1 MKNKFPK
8 YISNEIKKTEN
19 KYNIKQLLTNL
30 KNLDRKIIIK
40 DELQFEIK
48 PVPFDYV
55 PDKADVVD
63 FFHEKETNKNDFFK
77 NNISDSL
84 KDNLYFKHMSNN
96 PKESKEKENLNNNLI
111 NELLDKIETEENEK
125 NNQKL
130 KNTDNLGN
138 NFDFYKYYKIHREK
152 AEKFKKSLSSQNI
165 FQNNYKTI
173 SPNYDYI
180 RKRIITAPKW
190 RNSSNKK
197 KSNNEQTTSFI
208 SNYNNILHLFNN
220 ESILTKSYKTQNDF
234 GKFINKNRNKKNNI
248 SNVSKISVPI
258 TEKQIKN
265 KNINLN
271 KNKIHN
277 LSKEKK
283 IFKLKNKS
291 KTYLLM
297 NKSQENINNIKK
309 INQYIFNVN
318 KKKFINYDFNKER
331 VKMLVNYNLKRN
343 NKIRVK
349 AFKGCANEEFIDPL
363 KSFKNIKGNKNSG
376 INFDKMASRTNNK
389 ILPSFMI
396 GIHSRLAFDVKTED
410 SLKMNNFSSGKFST
424 IKDSLIPKSFN
435 KYVNLSLLKSDNVKP
450 EDVSNLSEFIYLAN
464 NILPEIE

>member
-63 FFHEKETNKNDFFK
+63 FFHEKEANKNDFFK

-96 PKESKEKENLNNNLI
+96 PKESKEKENMNNNLI

-152 AEKFKKSLSSQNI
+152 AEKLKKSLSSQNI
-165 FQNNYKTI
+165 FQKNYKTI

-190 RNSSNKK
+190 RNASNKK

-208 SNYNNILHLFNN
+208 SNYNNIIHLFNN

-271 KNKIHN
+271 NNKIHN

-291 KTYLLM
+291 KTYFLM

-309 INQYIFNVN
+309 IN
-318 KKKFINYDFNKER
+318 
-331 VKMLVNYNLKRN
+331 
-343 NKIRVK
+343 
-349 AFKGCANEEFIDPL
+349 
-363 KSFKNIKGNKNSG
+363 
-376 INFDKMASRTNNK
+376 
-389 ILPSFMI
+389 
-396 GIHSRLAFDVKTED
+396 
-410 SLKMNNFSSGKFST
+410 
-424 IKDSLIPKSFN
+424 
-435 KYVNLSLLKSDNVKP
+435 
-450 EDVSNLSEFIYLAN
+450 
-464 NILPEIE
+464 